1 MNRFIFFL
9 KNSRLLVI
17 IGILAYLTSCT
28 PQKKLIYLQEK
39 SQSESSKVYN
49 SKSPDYRLRVYD
61 VLYIRVNSINSES
74 FDFFNVGQG
83 MNNSY
88 LFQSEMG
95 VYLNSYTIND
105 SGFINFP
112 VVGDLFVSGLTI
124 EEAQRKV
131 QSSINIY
138 LKDATTIVK
147 LASYRVSIVGD
158 VLRPG
163 VYYFY
168 QDKVNLLE
176 AIAKA
181 GDLTVYGN
189 RTRVMLLR
197 KTDKGDKITFID
209 LTDRN
214 LLNREEFYL
223 LPNDIVY
230 VEPNKVAKSL
240 GFATFPW
247 SLMLSTISTVVAV
260 IALAR
265 K

>member
-1 MNRFIFFL
+1 MNKIFLIL
-9 KNSRLLVI
+9 KNSRFLLL
-17 IGILAYLTSCT
+17 IGVLAYLTSCT

-39 SQSESSKVYN
+39 SQSESNKVYN
-49 SKSPDYRLRVYD
+49 SKSPDYHLRPYD
-61 VLYIRVNSINSES
+61 VLYIRVNSINAES

-105 SGFINFP
+105 SGFIKFP
-112 VVGDLFVSGLTI
+112 IVGDIAVSGLTLD
-124 EEAQRKV
+124 EAQKKV
-131 QSSINIY
+131 QLSINDY
-138 LKDATTIVK
+138 LKDATTTVK
-147 LASYRVSIVGD
+147 LASYRVSIIGD
-158 VLRPG
+158 VLKPG

-189 RTRVMLLR
+189 RLRVMLVR
-197 KTDKGDKITFID
+197 KTDKGDKVSFID

-214 LLNREEFYL
+214 LLNKEEFYL
-223 LPNDIVY
+223 LPNDIIY

>member
-1 MNRFIFFL
+1 MNRIFFIL
-9 KNSRLLVI
+9 KNSRILII
-17 IGILAYLTSCT
+17 IGVIAYLTSCT

-39 SQSESSKVYN
+39 AQKESSNVYS
-49 SKSPDYRLRVYD
+49 SKGPDYRLRPYD

-74 FDFFNVGQG
+74 FDFFNAGQG
-83 MNNSY
+83 VNNSY

-95 VYLNSYTIND
+95 VYLNSYTITD

-112 VVGDLFVSGLTI
+112 VVGNIEVSGLTI
-124 EEAQRKV
+124 EEAQKKI
-131 QSSINIY
+131 QSSINNY
-138 LKDATTIVK
+138 LKDATATVK
-147 LASYRVSIVGD
+147 LASYRVSIIGD
-158 VLRPG
+158 VMKPG

-189 RTRVMLLR
+189 RFRVMLVR
-197 KTDKGDKITFID
+197 KTEKGDKVSFID

-214 LLNREEFYL
+214 LLNKEEFYI
-223 LPNDIVY
+223 LPNDIIY

-260 IALAR
+260 IALA
-265 K
+265 KK

>member
-49 SKSPDYRLRVYD
+49 SKSPDYRLRAYD

-83 MNNSY
+83 INNSY

-124 EEAQRKV
+124 EEAQRKI

-138 LKDATTIVK
+138 LKDATTTVK

-214 LLNREEFYL
+214 LLNKEEFYL

-240 GFATFPW
+240 GFATLPW